1 MIDYNKI
8 AIIGAGNGGRATAA
22 YLKHRG
28 FTINLHFRTFN
39 KVKNLYFTKQL
50 QSQGKLKG
58 IFDIDLVTPEY
69 SQLLE
74 EDVGV
79 IIFVVPANVHR
90 DITRKISPYL
100 QNNQIILLTPGR
112 TWGAVE
118 VYTILQELR
127 PELRV
132 YVGETQTL
140 PFTSRLVGDNGV
152 DIIDIKTQVPYCFYP
167 EKFNE
172 RVSTTIFKL
181 FPRLEDVDDIKITS
195 LNNIGAML
203 HPAGLLMNTGTI
215 SRKNDLFFYSEGMS
229 EDVVKVVER
238 ADKERCALMEK
249 LGMKPMTFMKWADIV
264 YRVRESTYYQTFQK
278 IRSYQ
283 NITAPKTMNV
293 RYLWEDVPTGLVPLS
308 SLGKLL
314 GVPTPTIDS
323 LIAIANVI
331 LDTDFWEIGRTNKK
345 INLPMS
351 ILADSEVSAEAQK
364 ISKEISSEDA
374 QMQFEENKT
383 T

>member
-28 FTINLHFRTFN
+28 FTINLHFRTFD

-79 IIFVVPANVHR
+79 IIYVVPANVHG
-90 DITRKISPYL
+90 DITRKIAPFL
-100 QNNQIILLTPGR
+100 QNSQIILLTPGR
-112 TWGAVE
+112 TWGAIE
-118 VYTILQELR
+118 VYTTLQKLR
-127 PELRV
+127 PDLRV

-140 PFTSRLVGDNGV
+140 PFTSRLLGDNGV
-152 DIIDIKTQVPYCFYP
+152 DIIDIKTQVQYCFYP

-172 RVSTTIFKL
+172 RVTTTIFKL

-215 SRKNDLFFYSEGMS
+215 SRKEDLFFYSEGMS
-229 EDVVKVVER
+229 KEVVKIVEH
-238 ADKERCALMEK
+238 ADKERCAIMEK
-249 LGMKPMTFMKWADIV
+249 LGMKPITFMKWADTV
-264 YRVRESTYYQTFQK
+264 YRVREPNYYQTFQR
-278 IRSYQ
+278 IRSYR

-308 SLGKLL
+308 SLGKHI
-314 GVPTPTIDS
+314 GVPTPVIDS
-323 LIAIANVI
+323 LIDLANVI
-331 LDTDFWEIGRTNKK
+331 LDTDFREKGRSIENIDLPLSVLTVPEI
-345 INLPMS
+345 
-351 ILADSEVSAEAQK
+351 SAELQSKAEEILSDDEHLNIETQK
-364 ISKEISSEDA
+364 S
-374 QMQFEENKT
+374 T
-383 T
+383 